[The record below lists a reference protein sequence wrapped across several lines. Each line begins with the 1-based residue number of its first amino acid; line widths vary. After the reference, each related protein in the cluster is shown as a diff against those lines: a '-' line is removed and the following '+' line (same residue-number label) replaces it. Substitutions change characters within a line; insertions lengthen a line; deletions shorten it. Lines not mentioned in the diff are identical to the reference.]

1 MSLYVQVRDESTSKL
16 FCHLFDKNR
25 GLTKTNTCIVRP
37 LFSALRFPKIFLE
50 YLFSSGYPLPLHFW
64 LFLWMF
70 YFGFCLFRRSILHF
84 PFDWSL
90 SVLLSVCIFLF
101 NFFLYPFFILEAF
114 FFYTFLADGFAP
126 LFSLFL
132 FLPFSLS
139 LLLFLKILG
148 TSDTCRI
155 PSLIIWLIN
164 LYHLFILTSWQFR
177 IALVTFDDFWKS
189 WKHLEIKQCEHVV
202 ETQRHRFHS

>member
-1 MSLYVQVRDESTSKL
+1 MYPREVYPGIPMALGSTGLYWAVLGWNSLKSFST
-16 FCHLFDKNR
+16 
-25 GLTKTNTCIVRP
+25 
-37 LFSALRFPKIFLE
+37 IF
-50 YLFSSGYPLPLHFW
+50 FSSGYPLPLHFCFFSLDVLFW
-64 LFLWMF
+64 LLFFFAVPFFIFL
-70 YFGFCLFRRSILHF
+70 
-84 PFDWSL
+84 FDWSL

-101 NFFLYPFFILEAF
+101 NFFTYPFFILEAF

-126 LFSLFL
+126 LSSLFL

-164 LYHLFILTSWQFR
+164 LYHLFILTFGN
-177 IALVTFDDFWKS
+177 
-189 WKHLEIKQCEHVV
+189 LELP
-202 ETQRHRFHS
+202 